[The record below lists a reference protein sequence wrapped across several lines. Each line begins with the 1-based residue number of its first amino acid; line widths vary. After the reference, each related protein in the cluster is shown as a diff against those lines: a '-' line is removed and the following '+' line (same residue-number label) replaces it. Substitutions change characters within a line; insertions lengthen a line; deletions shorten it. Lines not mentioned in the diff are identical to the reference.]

1 MLNEER
7 KRKIVAIT
15 NEKKSV
21 SILELMEMLGASQST
36 IRRDLNELNN
46 SKMLKKVH
54 GGAVSLKNGIQ
65 TTDESVLQRKD
76 LNIES
81 KRKIAHYAA
90 SLVKETDVVY
100 LDAGTTTA
108 EMLPYL
114 ENIRATYVTNC
125 ISHASFL
132 ASCGHQVYVP
142 GGSLKAKTDALIG
155 SDALK
160 YIEKMN
166 FTIGFFGTN
175 GISMQEGYST
185 PDPEEGEVKR
195 TAFFHCREAY
205 VLADQSKF
213 NIVCTYT
220 FAPIN
225 KGFIVTDSNT
235 PQKYRE
241 LHNAIVTDLIDT
253 RR

>member
-1 MLNEER
+1 MLNEDR
-7 KRKIVAIT
+7 KRRIVTIT
-15 NEKKSV
+15 NERQSV
-21 SILELMEMLGASQST
+21 TIPELMEILGASQST

-46 SKMLKKVH
+46 SRMLKKVH

-65 TTDESVLQRKD
+65 TIDESVLQRKD

-81 KRKIAHYAA
+81 KRKIAYYAA
-90 SLVKETDVVY
+90 SLIKETDVVY

-108 EMLPYL
+108 EMLPHL
-114 ENIRATYVTNC
+114 ENISATYVTNC
-125 ISHASFL
+125 ISHASVL
-132 ASCGHQVYVP
+132 ASFGHQVYMP

-155 SDALK
+155 SETLK
-160 YIEKMN
+160 YIENMN

-175 GISMQEGYST
+175 GINMQEGFTT
-185 PDPEEGEVKR
+185 PDPEEGKVKR
-195 TAFFHCREAY
+195 TAFFHCQEAY

-213 NIVCTYT
+213 NIICTYT

-225 KGFIVTDSNT
+225 KGFIVTDSKT

-241 LHNAIVTDLIDT
+241 LHNTIVTDLIEPI
-253 RR
+253 

>member
-7 KRKIVAIT
+7 KRKIVTIT
-15 NEKKSV
+15 NEKQSV
-21 SILELMEMLGASQST
+21 TIPELMEMLGASQST
-36 IRRDLNELNN
+36 IRRDLTELNN
-46 SKMLKKVH
+46 SRMLKKVH

-65 TTDESVLQRKD
+65 TMDETVLQRKD

-81 KRKIAHYAA
+81 KRKIAFYAA
-90 SLVKETDVVY
+90 SLIKDSDVVY

-114 ENIRATYVTNC
+114 ENTAATYVTNC
-125 ISHASFL
+125 ISHAGIL
-132 ASCGHQVYVP
+132 ASYGHSVYVP
-142 GGSLKAKTDALIG
+142 GGALKKETEALVG
-155 SDALK
+155 SETLK
-160 YIEKMN
+160 YIERMN

-175 GISMQEGYST
+175 GISMQEGFTT
-185 PDPEEGEVKR
+185 PDPEEGRVKR
-195 TAFFHCREAY
+195 TAFFHCQEAY

-213 NIVCTYT
+213 NVICTYT

-241 LHNAIVTDLIDT
+241 LHNTIITDLLDV

>member
-7 KRKIVAIT
+7 KRKIVSIT
-15 NEKKSV
+15 NEMQSV
-21 SILELMEMLGASQST
+21 SIPELMEMLGASQST

-46 SKMLKKVH
+46 SRMLKKVY

-65 TTDESVLQRKD
+65 TADESVLQRKD

-81 KRKIAHYAA
+81 KKIIARYAA
-90 SLVKETDVVY
+90 SLIKNTDVVY

-114 ENIRATYVTNC
+114 QDTAATYVTNC

-132 ASCGHQVYVP
+132 ASCGQKVYIP
-142 GGSLKAKTDALIG
+142 GGSLKPQTEALIG
-155 SDALK
+155 SDTLK
-160 YIEKMN
+160 YIENMN

-175 GISMQEGYST
+175 GISMQEGFTT
-185 PDPEEGEVKR
+185 PDPEEGRVKR
-195 TAFFHCREAY
+195 TAFFHCQEAY
-205 VLADQSKF
+205 ILSDKSKF
-213 NIVCTYT
+213 NIICTYT

-225 KGFIVTDSNT
+225 KGFIVTDSNA

-241 LHNAIVTDLIDT
+241 LHNTIVTDLLDE
-253 RR
+253 

>member
-7 KRKIVAIT
+7 KRKIVTIT
-15 NEKKSV
+15 NERQSV
-21 SILELMEMLGASQST
+21 TIPELMEILGASQST

-46 SKMLKKVH
+46 SRMLKKVH

-81 KRKIAHYAA
+81 KRKIAGYAA
-90 SLVKETDVVY
+90 SLIKETDVVY

-108 EMLPYL
+108 EMLPHL
-114 ENIRATYVTNC
+114 ENIAATYVTNC
-125 ISHASFL
+125 ISHASVL
-132 ASCGHQVYVP
+132 ASYGHQVYMP

-155 SDALK
+155 SETLK
-160 YIEKMN
+160 YIENMN

-175 GISMQEGYST
+175 GISLQEGYTT
-185 PDPEEGEVKR
+185 PDPEEGKVKR
-195 TAFFHCREAY
+195 TAFYHCQEAY

-213 NIVCTYT
+213 NVICTYT
-220 FAPIN
+220 FAPIS
-225 KGFIVTDSNT
+225 KGFIVTDSKT

-241 LHNAIVTDLIDT
+241 LHNTIVTDLLEVI
-253 RR
+253 